1 MDTIWASIILYII
14 YFFGLV
20 IAVRILLMPLFRRD
34 RLQGKHVMITGGSK
48 GLGLAL
54 AREFVKRRCDV
65 TVVARNQ
72 TDLLAALQDLVA
84 LGKNLPTPPKIQAL
98 SADTSSMDDLA
109 KAFSVA
115 ADAAGPI
122 EILICNAGLSIPGL
136 FVNQQISDFEKQM
149 EVNYLGTVRTI
160 KCALPTMLARRQGH
174 IVITTSV
181 LSVLGFA
188 GYSSYAPTKWA
199 LRGLADCLH
208 NEVHICLFLLEKSGF
223 SILFWLF
230 FPLNRGG
237 NFFFCIFYYAVTRDR
252 RETQRR
258 LPSRY
263 RHPWVRY
270 GEINQARAV
279 QCSK

>member
-1 MDTIWASIILYII
+1 MDAIVAAFI
-14 YFFGLV
+14 YLFGIV
-20 IAVRILLMPLFRRD
+20 IAVRIFLMPLFRRD

-54 AREFVKRRCDV
+54 AREFVKKGCDV
-65 TVVARNQ
+65 SVVARSQ
-72 TDLLAALQDLVA
+72 SDLLAALQDLVA
-84 LGKNLPTPPKIQAL
+84 LGKTLPSPPKIQAL

-109 KAFSVA
+109 KAISVA
-115 ADAAGPI
+115 TDAAGPI
-122 EILICNAGLSIPGL
+122 DVLVCNAGLSIPGL
-136 FVNQQISDFEKQM
+136 FVNQKISDFERQM

-208 NEVHICLFLLEKSGF
+208 NEVTLFL
-223 SILFWLF
+223 
-230 FPLNRGG
+230 
-237 NFFFCIFYYAVTRDR
+237 
-252 RETQRR
+252 
-258 LPSRY
+258 
-263 RHPWVRY
+263 
-270 GEINQARAV
+270 
-279 QCSK
+279 